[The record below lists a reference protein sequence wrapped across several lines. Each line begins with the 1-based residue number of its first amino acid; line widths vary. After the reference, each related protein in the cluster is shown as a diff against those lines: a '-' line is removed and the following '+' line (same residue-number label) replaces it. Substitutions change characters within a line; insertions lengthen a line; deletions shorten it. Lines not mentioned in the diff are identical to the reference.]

1 MTGDALPYHR
11 RQDFHLL
18 RDQAAQPIGSFLLD
32 HRALGSL
39 RVPTT
44 LWEHILVSLF
54 LRRSAHHEAF
64 NIHRYSS
71 KEMVQD
77 AFIVLM
83 PAILTIGILW
93 FFWNELVPVP

>member
-1 MTGDALPYHR
+1 MKP
-11 RQDFHLL
+11 
-18 RDQAAQPIGSFLLD
+18 
-32 HRALGSL
+32 
-39 RVPTT
+39 
-44 LWEHILVSLF
+44 
-54 LRRSAHHEAF
+54 F

-71 KEMVQD
+71 KEMMQD